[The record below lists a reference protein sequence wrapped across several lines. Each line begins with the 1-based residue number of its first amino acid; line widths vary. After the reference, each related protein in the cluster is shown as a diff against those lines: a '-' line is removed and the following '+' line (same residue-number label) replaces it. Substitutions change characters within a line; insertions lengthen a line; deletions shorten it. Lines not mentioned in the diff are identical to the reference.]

1 MKETIFNVY
10 LEKNGKVL
18 CYLVNA
24 DKIEYTTQTV
34 FLTKDE
40 RMVAYFR
47 REYVFSITEKVAE
60 LVERKA
66 EELEE

>member
-10 LEKNGKVL
+10 LEKNGEVL

-24 DKIEYTTQTV
+24 DRIEYTTQTV

-47 REYVFSITEKVAE
+47 REYVFSITEE
-60 LVERKA
+60 M
-66 EELEE
+66 